1 MLRIA
6 FLFLSVGLVF
16 GLAGRV
22 SAEEKDKDV
31 KLEGTVC
38 CAKCELSLTDKCAT
52 VIKVK
57 DKDKKD
63 VIYYFDPAGDKKF
76 HGKIC
81 NDAKEGTV
89 TGTVKK
95 DGDKMIIT
103 VKTCEFK

>member
-6 FLFLSVGLVF
+6 CLLLGVGLAL
-16 GLAGRV
+16 GLTGSVR
-22 SAEEKDKDV
+22 AEEKGKEV

-38 CAKCELSLTDKCAT
+38 CAKCELSIADKCAT

-57 DKDKKD
+57 EKDKD

-81 NDAKEGTV
+81 NDAKAGTV

-103 VKTCEFK
+103 VKSVDFK